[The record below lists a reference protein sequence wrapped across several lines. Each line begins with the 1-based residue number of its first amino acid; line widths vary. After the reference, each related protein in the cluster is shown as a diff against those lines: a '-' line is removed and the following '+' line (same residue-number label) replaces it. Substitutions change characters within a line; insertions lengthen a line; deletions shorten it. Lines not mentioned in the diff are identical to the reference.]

1 MSLDND
7 ERRPLTNAERQQRFR
22 AQRNVL
28 AASVDL
34 KLTYRACINLSVTL
48 NIISV
53 KRRLFTEGDDE
64 TNSSL
69 HTNIAHATVHSSVS
83 VWDTAQSVAV

>member
-34 KLTYRACINLSVTL
+34 KAYVPSLYQFVGDTQY
-48 NIISV
+48 NIS
-53 KRRLFTEGDDE
+53 E
-64 TNSSL
+64 
-69 HTNIAHATVHSSVS
+69 ATSFYGR
-83 VWDTAQSVAV
+83 